1 MQVECVRGTTIVRHG
16 ELDRRVPR
24 ETVYVPLREEVLRV
38 LRAAQDAQEHGDG
51 RGFEHGAV
59 DGEVGTDPGRAV
71 TWALD
76 LG

>member
-1 MQVECVRGTTIVRHG
+1 MQVERVRGTTIVRHG

-24 ETVYVPLREEVLRV
+24 KTVYVPLREEILRE
-38 LRAAQDAQEHGDG
+38 LRAAQNAQEDGDG
-51 RGFEHGAV
+51 RGLEYGAV

-71 TWALD
+71 TWALE